1 MDFPR
6 CRRLLGGA
14 DFRRVFQQRRKIASR
29 HGALFVAA
37 NDLQHA
43 RLGIAVSRKVSRRA
57 VERNRIK
64 RQVRE
69 YFRLHHR
76 QLGPVDVVFT
86 AFPGC
91 AGLDNAG
98 VRAMLEMLWQ
108 RSKKRCAG
116 S

>member
-1 MDFPR
+1 
-6 CRRLLGGA
+6 
-14 DFRRVFQQRRKIASR
+14 VFSERRKIASR
-29 HGALFVAA
+29 HGALFVAE
-37 NDLQHA
+37 NRLQHA

-69 YFRLHHR
+69 YFRHHHR
-76 QLGPVDVVFT
+76 QLGTLDVVFT

-91 AGLDNAG
+91 AALDNAG
-98 VRAMLEMLWQ
+98 IRAMLDLLWRRTTRQ
-108 RSKKRCAG
+108 CAG